1 MRMNSLVWELLMV
14 AWTVLLKVVRS
25 RGLTAV
31 GHGAK
36 RCSTVRGGSCSSVHG
51 IERRSL
57 FVLVGWRG
65 SLLRLPSPRTL
76 HCAAVHI

>member
-1 MRMNSLVWELLMV
+1 MRVNSLVWELMV
-14 AWTVLLKVVRS
+14 AWTVLLKVIRS

-36 RCSTVRGGSCSSVHG
+36 RCSTVWRGSCPSVHG
-51 IERRSL
+51 IEWRSL
-57 FVLVGWRG
+57 VVLVGRRG

-76 HCAAVHI
+76 HRAAVHI

>member
-1 MRMNSLVWELLMV
+1 MSMNSLVWELMV
-14 AWTVLLKVVRS
+14 AWTVLLKVVRP

-36 RCSTVRGGSCSSVHG
+36 RCGTVWRGSCPSVHG

-57 FVLVGWRG
+57 VVFVGRRG
-65 SLLRLPSPRTL
+65 GLLRLPSP
-76 HCAAVHI
+76 